1 MFEEPYRW
9 MEAVSTRHN
18 YVQEKL
24 KMGQIWVPNLRSN
37 SDRTQIAQW
46 TFTRTAKSSASKS
59 EAVRIV
65 F

>member
-24 KMGQIWVPNLRSN
+24 KMGQPVIAVPYNEGLLVFDYAKNSN
-37 SDRTQIAQW
+37 K
-46 TFTRTAKSSASKS
+46 KSGVS
-59 EAVRIV
+59 
-65 F
+65 